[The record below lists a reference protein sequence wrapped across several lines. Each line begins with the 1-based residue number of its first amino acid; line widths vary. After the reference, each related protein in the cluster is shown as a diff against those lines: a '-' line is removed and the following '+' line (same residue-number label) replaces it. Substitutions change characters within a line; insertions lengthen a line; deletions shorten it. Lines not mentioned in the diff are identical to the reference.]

1 MASEILDTVL
11 LMALPASGK
20 SEVRRYMDHV
30 DPEVCRRDFRMGPTV
45 QLDDFPYVHFLLC
58 VDDVLEEL
66 GKPRLSYPS
75 RIKPML
81 DLRDWGTLSH
91 MVAEDYHDLCNLRKT
106 ETEDPVGLLFDRLDK
121 AAALSGAPIRFA
133 TLDAETRA
141 TVAERV
147 REEAQGVI
155 DGKNAAIPDSLE
167 GKTIIIEF
175 ARGGPDGARMPL
187 QPPVGYRYSLSQ
199 LSEELLSRATILYI
213 WVTPEESRRKNFARA
228 DPDDPGSILHHGVP
242 IDVMLGDYG
251 CDDIDW
257 LVDNAVVPGTIRV
270 EAHGKT
276 FDIPIARFDN
286 RVDKTSFLRDDPA
299 DWPADQV
306 EALHQELANGLGAL
320 R

>member
-1 MASEILDTVL
+1 MAGEILDTVL

-66 GKPRLSYPS
+66 GEPRLSYPS
-75 RIKPML
+75 RSKPML
-81 DLRDWGTLSH
+81 DLRDWGTLSRL
-91 MVAEDYHDLCNLRKT
+91 VSEDYDDLCNQRVT
-106 ETEDPVGLLFDRLDK
+106 RTDDPAGLLFDRIDR
-121 AAALSGAPIRFA
+121 AAEAAGAPVRFA
-133 TLDAETRA
+133 SLEADTRA
-141 TVAERV
+141 VLAERV
-147 REEAQGVI
+147 RAEAEEAI
-155 DGKNAAIPDSLE
+155 AGKNAAIPNSLE
-167 GKTIIIEF
+167 GKTIVIEF
-175 ARGGPDGARMPL
+175 ARGGPDGGGMPL
-187 QPPVGYRYSLSQ
+187 PAPVGYRYSLSH
-199 LSEELLSRATILYI
+199 LSDELLSRATILNI

-257 LVDNAVVPGTIRV
+257 LMENAAVPGTIRV
-270 EAHGKT
+270 EAHGRT

-286 RVDKTSFLRDDPA
+286 RVDKTSFLRDDPET
-299 DWPADQV
+299 WPAAEV
-306 EALHQELANGLGAL
+306 EALHRELAAGLGAL
-320 R
+320 K